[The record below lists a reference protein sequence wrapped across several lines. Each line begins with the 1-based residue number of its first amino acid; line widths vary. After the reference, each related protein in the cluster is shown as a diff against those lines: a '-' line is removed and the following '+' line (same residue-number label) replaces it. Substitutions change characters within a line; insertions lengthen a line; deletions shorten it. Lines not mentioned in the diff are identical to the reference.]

1 MNMISGCKTF
11 ISFSGFSGAHRAGPA
26 FYAAS
31 GGWLAFGGKCWGA
44 AAPPVAA
51 AARHWGK
58 ASVVHPGAADLT
70 YAAGQWDEGGEHFGL
85 FEVLVHQLLK
95 QCHRPLDSFQSNIV
109 CSSFSL
115 KMTKKNRISQLNHFC
130 KTFVCQV
137 ESYVAHIRGLLEE
150 RECLTADYERDNE
163 HLRQELHQIRQQQGE
178 FSENEIGCWQS
189 FLWVVG

>member
-115 KMTKKNRISQLNHFC
+115 KMTKKIISHSWIP
-130 KTFVCQV
+130 FVKLLSV
-137 ESYVAHIRGLLEE
+137 RWRATLHIFE
-150 RECLTADYERDNE
+150 
-163 HLRQELHQIRQQQGE
+163 
-178 FSENEIGCWQS
+178 GCWKSVSVWLQTTRETMNTCDKS
-189 FLWVVG
+189 FTRSDNNKVNSVKMKLAVGSLSCGL